1 MASQPRR
8 FVKRADIAA
17 TAGQLRLILGAIERG
32 ELEATATERTRLEG
46 AVAALDALTGDAS
59 TV

>member
-1 MASQPRR
+1 MASEPRR

-32 ELEATATERTRLEG
+32 ELAATATEAAYITG
-46 AVAALDALTGDAS
+46 AAEVMEAFAGD
-59 TV
+59 